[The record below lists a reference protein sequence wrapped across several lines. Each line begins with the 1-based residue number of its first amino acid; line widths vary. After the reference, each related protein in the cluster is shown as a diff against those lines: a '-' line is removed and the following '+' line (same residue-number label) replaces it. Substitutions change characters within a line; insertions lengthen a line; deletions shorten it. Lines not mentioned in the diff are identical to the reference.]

1 MFEIGN
7 SLREARL
14 RQRLDFRQ
22 VEQATK
28 IRSRYLRALEEE
40 DFEALPAETYVRGF
54 LKTYAEAL
62 GLDGQLFV
70 DEYTSRFVP
79 GAERTSPLRPRQ
91 SRPPR
96 RRAQRR
102 IETSVLFFAL
112 VAIMVMTALVIA
124 AWKFSSDTGNPMPEI
139 RTDTPAKGRAAR
151 VHEPIKTKRKQSTST
166 HRKVDRANV
175 LLRAARGNCW
185 IEVRLGGAEGKL
197 LYEGTLEK
205 GQAQRFVGKRLWLN
219 AGVPENLSVR
229 LNGDPFS
236 IGGGRPVVVEITANS
251 IAPA

>member
-1 MFEIGN
+1 LFEIGN

-28 IRSRYLRALEEE
+28 IRGRYLRALEEE

-79 GAERTSPLRPRQ
+79 GAERPSALRPRQ
-91 SRPPR
+91 SRPAR
-96 RRAQRR
+96 RRAERR
-102 IETSVLFFAL
+102 IETSVLFVAL
-112 VAIMVMTALVIA
+112 LAIAVMTALVIA
-124 AWKFSSDTGNPMPEI
+124 AWKFSSGSDTNMPAI
-139 RTDTPAKGRAAR
+139 RTDTPTTQARDPVTRPKPKIGTQAK
-151 VHEPIKTKRKQSTST
+151 VEK
-166 HRKVDRANV
+166 ANL

-185 IEVRLGGAEGKL
+185 IEVRLDGAGGKL

-205 GQAQRFVGKRLWLN
+205 GQSQRFVGKKLWLN
-219 AGVPENLSVR
+219 AGVPENLAVK
-229 LNGDPFS
+229 LNGDPVTV
-236 IGGGRPVVVEITANS
+236 GGGRPVVVEITATS